1 VSLCPAH
8 ESTARWTSCRG
19 EAGASGRFISRAED
33 ICFVI
38 DVGGFILLYH
48 FGVIVLPA
56 SVMSF
61 VAATLA
67 NYGRYRA
74 FVFQAGRFAR
84 ANEILRLFAVSAAGV
99 ALNSVGGSTYRQNY
113 RRASDAGLNYE
124 GRRRMVFHAGLPQWP
139 LFAQA
144 AGATSS
150 SQEFDGA
157 GEIKTVEP

>member
-19 EAGASGRFISRAED
+19 EAGASGRFISRAEG

-48 FGVIVLPA
+48 FGVVVLPA
-56 SVMSF
+56 SVMLF

-67 NYGRYRA
+67 NYRLCRA

-84 ANEILRLFAVSAAGV
+84 ANEILRLLPF
-99 ALNSVGGSTYRQNY
+99 LP
-113 RRASDAGLNYE
+113 RAW
-124 GRRRMVFHAGLPQWP
+124 R
-139 LFAQA
+139 
-144 AGATSS
+144 
-150 SQEFDGA
+150 
-157 GEIKTVEP
+157 